1 MTMLVWI
8 SALLVMSLTGA
19 HGLNHFP
26 ENFVVADRYDTKP
39 VTLACNAET
48 DGPVI
53 WKFNGEEVDDED
65 SIQMV
70 GSNLMISDVDTPM
83 LGEYS
88 CWRGGKNLSSTYLL
102 LNAGEEEDLDYFLTC
117 RAKSYDCS
125 FSCSWTDKSYTVRLG
140 IGQDCSEGKRSCN
153 WEKGSDQLHK
163 GGIQFLLTHSL
174 LPYAEEST
182 KIELTAEAIKD
193 LSILRKS
200 KAFYLRDI
208 IQPDSP
214 TIVRCEEVEQDLNVT
229 IEPPSSWSTPHSFFS
244 LEHQIEY
251 KYRDDGKTGRSLSTL
266 IPRGISQ
273 LRVRSRD
280 PLVPSPWS
288 QWTAW
293 KNVKNKKK
301 NLCGRKKKP
310 KIHRSELS
318 SKSTNARRK
327 GEKKRP
333 KDATRSIT
341 H

>member
-1 MTMLVWI
+1 MTILVWI
-8 SALLVMSLTGA
+8 SALLVMNLTGA

-26 ENFVVADRYDTKP
+26 DNFVVAKRDDTKP

-53 WKFNGEEVDDED
+53 WKFNGEELDDED
-65 SIQMV
+65 NIQMV
-70 GSNLMISDVDTPM
+70 GQNLIISDVDTLM

-88 CWRGGKNLSSTYLL
+88 CWRGGEKLSSTYLL
-102 LNAGEEEDLDYFLTC
+102 LNADEEEDLDYFLSC
-117 RAKSYDCS
+117 RAKSYDCN
-125 FSCSWTDKSYTVRLG
+125 FSCSWTNKRYTEVRLG

-153 WEKGSDQLHK
+153 WERGSDQLHI
-163 GGIQFLLTHSL
+163 GGIQFLLSHSL

-182 KIELTAEAIKD
+182 KIQLTAEAI
-193 LSILRKS
+193 SNHFILRKS

-214 TIVRCEEVEQDLNVT
+214 TIVRCREVEQDLNVT
-229 IEPPSSWSTPHSFFS
+229 IEPPSSWSIPHSFFR
-244 LEHQIEY
+244 LEHEIEY
-251 KYRDDGKTGRSLSTL
+251 ESKDDGKTGRSLSTL
-266 IPRGISQ
+266 IPRGISK

-301 NLCGRKKKP
+301 NSCGRKKRP
-310 KIHRSELS
+310 KMHRSES
-318 SKSTNARRK
+318 SSRSTNARGKR
-327 GEKKRP
+327 GKK
-333 KDATRSIT
+333 T
-341 H
+341 